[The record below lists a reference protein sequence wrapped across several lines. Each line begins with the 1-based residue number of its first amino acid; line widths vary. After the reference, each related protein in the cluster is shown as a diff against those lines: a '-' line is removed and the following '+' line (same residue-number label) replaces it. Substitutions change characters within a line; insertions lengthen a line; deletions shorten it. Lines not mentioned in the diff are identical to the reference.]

1 MRCFI
6 ALDLEKEFIKEVVSI
21 QNKIRKQN
29 LFLGKFTESENL
41 HLTLKFLGDI
51 DDEKIEEVKEKLRKI
66 SFSGFNVELGE
77 VGVFSKS
84 FPKIVWLKLNGIG
97 IWNLQKQI
105 DNELKG
111 LFDVE
116 ERFMSHITIA
126 RIKKVHDKKELLNY
140 LKSIKPKNLSFNVEE
155 FSLKM
160 SELFPEGPRYE
171 DLENYKFSTPSN

>member
-6 ALDLEKEFIKEVVSI
+6 ALDLEKEFVKEIVSI

-51 DDEKIEEVKEKLRKI
+51 DDGKIEEVKEKLKKI
-66 SFSGFNVELGE
+66 KFLGFNVEFGE

-84 FPKIVWLKLNGIG
+84 FPKIVWVKLNGVG

-105 DNELKG
+105 DDKLNG

-116 ERFMSHITIA
+116 EIFMGHITIA
-126 RIKKVHDKKELLNY
+126 RIKKNHDKRELLNY
-140 LKSIKPKNLSFNVEE
+140 LKSIKPKNLSFNVKE
-155 FSLKM
+155 FSLKK

-171 DLENYKFSTPSN
+171 DLICYEKQKP